1 MIELNLNCL
10 RALNLLSICKQ
21 SPYRITEM
29 YGTSL
34 SLFSLFHL
42 GHSQKADQMLAAEK
56 YLQKQIQEMMKF
68 IPHKLLSIQQE

>member
-1 MIELNLNCL
+1 
-10 RALNLLSICKQ
+10 
-21 SPYRITEM
+21 M